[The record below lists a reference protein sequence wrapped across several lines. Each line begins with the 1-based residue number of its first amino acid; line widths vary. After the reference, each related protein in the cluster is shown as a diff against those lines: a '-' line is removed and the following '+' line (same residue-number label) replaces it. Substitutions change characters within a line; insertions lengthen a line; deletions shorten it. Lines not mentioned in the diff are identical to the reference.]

1 MKVTKI
7 VLAGLL
13 SAAGCANGR
22 PPTSSPATGS
32 GGLSPV
38 PDTTPSLGAPDA
50 SPGGGTSYFRGDGPS
65 LKMPEAFR
73 NGLLPGSPRL
83 SSRWQ
88 SKSTS
93 PRTSQFRPGVS
104 TAPISIAERPVV
116 LDEPAWSRFYRSTD
130 RRVIET
136 IELGKGPKR
145 IAILGSLHGD
155 ETQSV
160 ALVEELARYFQS
172 HPEALRQ
179 ATVLLVKSP
188 NPDGLAARSPY
199 NVHGV
204 DLNRNFPSA
213 NWKALRNSRGGS
225 KSASE
230 AETRV
235 IMRLLT
241 DFRPALVVHLKDSND
256 KALVNSEGNVHSQAE
271 QIARLLHGQA
281 VEGFGAKTSGSVED
295 YAATQLKVPSL
306 TLLLA
311 VEASDQA
318 AWAKD
323 RDALLAVVG
332 AGATPQETGALDD
345 GLHPFDRPA
354 MVKSSH
360 RKPTSPPPATEI
372 TGVTPTRPRT
382 RTKLPDFPAP
392 IPDHGYIEL
401 PPP

>member
-1 MKVTKI
+1 
-7 VLAGLL
+7 
-13 SAAGCANGR
+13 
-22 PPTSSPATGS
+22 
-32 GGLSPV
+32 
-38 PDTTPSLGAPDA
+38 
-50 SPGGGTSYFRGDGPS
+50 
-65 LKMPEAFR
+65 
-73 NGLLPGSPRL
+73 
-83 SSRWQ
+83 
-88 SKSTS
+88 
-93 PRTSQFRPGVS
+93 VS
-104 TAPISIAERPVV
+104 TAPISATERPVI

-136 IELGKGPKR
+136 IELGKGARR

-160 ALVEELARYFQS
+160 ALVEELARHFQS
-172 HPEALRQ
+172 HPETLRQ

-199 NVHGV
+199 NIHGI

-213 NWKALRNSRGGS
+213 NWKSLQNSRAGS

-241 DFRPALVVHLKDSND
+241 DFRPTLVVHLKDSKD
-256 KALVNSEGNVHSQAE
+256 RALVNSEGNARSQAE

-295 YAATQLKVPSL
+295 YAATQLKIPSL

-332 AGATPQETGALDD
+332 AGPAGEETGALDD
-345 GLHPFDRPA
+345 DLHPFDGPA
-354 MVKSSH
+354 MVKSSL
-360 RKPTSPPPATEI
+360 RKPASPPPTTEVTS
-372 TGVTPTRPRT
+372 TGTSRPRPRST
-382 RTKLPDFPAP
+382 LPDFPAP
-392 IPDHGYIEL
+392 VPDHGYVEL

>member
-1 MKVTKI
+1 MKVAKI
-7 VLAGLL
+7 VLAGVL

-22 PPTSSPATGS
+22 PPSSSPATGS

-50 SPGGGTSYFRGDGPS
+50 NSSEGTSFFRGDGPS

-88 SKSTS
+88 SKSAT
-93 PRTSQFRPGVS
+93 PRTDRFRPGVS

-116 LDEPAWSRFYRSTD
+116 LDEPSWSRFYRSTD

-136 IELGKGPKR
+136 IELGKGSKR

-160 ALVEELARYFQS
+160 ALVEELARHFQS
-172 HPEALRQ
+172 HPELLRE

-213 NWKALRNSRGGS
+213 NWRALQSSRGGS

-256 KALVNSEGNVHSQAE
+256 KPLVNSEGNARSQAE

-332 AGATPQETGALDD
+332 AGSAKQETGALDD
-345 GLHPFDRPA
+345 SLHPFDRPA
-354 MVKSSH
+354 VVKSSL
-360 RKPTSPPPATEI
+360 RKPASSPTESER
-372 TGVTPTRPRT
+372 TNTASTRPRT
-382 RTKLPDFPAP
+382 RTRLPDFPAP
-392 IPDHGYIEL
+392 VPDHGYFEL